1 MLYYT
6 GNGSVCVFLG
16 CVFSQWRASVR
27 VTRLIF
33 GDWLGCRVT
42 FPLWYLLIC
51 VAVYTDDDSE
61 LGAYRGSEKRNE
73 RTAACTCT
81 NQPQGGGIPFQ
92 KGTAL
97 TVYLQF

>member
-1 MLYYT
+1 M
-6 GNGSVCVFLG
+6 
-16 CVFSQWRASVR
+16 R

-42 FPLWYLLIC
+42 FPLRDLLIC

-61 LGAYRGSEKRNE
+61 LGAYRGSEKRHE
-73 RTAACTCT
+73 RMAACTCAD
-81 NQPQGGGIPFQ
+81 QPLEGGIPFQ

-97 TVYLQF
+97 TVYLEF